1 MTQKQIKI
9 VRIIL
14 NDHLNDLDDTIKE
27 YEDGDP
33 ETLKGLKEE
42 QEACEEALKVICKG
56 SE

>member
-1 MTQKQIKI
+1 MTEKQIKL

-14 NDHLNDLDDTIKE
+14 NDHLNDLDETIKE
-27 YEDGDP
+27 FEDDP